1 MKSLSHPLLTARP
14 LGWHTARGYSL
25 IELSVVLALVAVLV
39 SGVGWALIQLLDSSR
54 SHEVLATVTDTV
66 AVVGGTTDEMD
77 NLTGLNTHMVQR
89 WGGFTGAAAANAAGL
104 PTHGFGG
111 VYLVQGSNAAVGA
124 DAAGEGYFFLISDLS
139 ARGCVQI
146 STALARLTRAQ
157 WVLSGAPAL
166 GAGADLG
173 LQAVP
178 AANTQAVGQ
187 AMMLP
192 AVASLCN
199 AQGNAH
205 VLLYI
210 HARHV

>member
-1 MKSLSHPLLTARP
+1 MKPLLRPSLTARP
-14 LGWHTARGYSL
+14 LGWHTSRGFTL

-39 SGVGWALIQLLDSSR
+39 SGVSWALIRLLDSSR

-66 AVVGGTTDEMD
+66 AVVGGTTDEMG
-77 NLTGLNTHMVQR
+77 NLTGLNTAMVRR
-89 WGGFTGAAAANAAGL
+89 WGGFTGADAPDASGL
-104 PTHGFGG
+104 PNHGFGG
-111 VYLVQGSNAAVGA
+111 VYQIQGSNAAVGT

-146 STALARLTRAQ
+146 STALARLTRGQ
-157 WVLSGAPAL
+157 WVLSGAPAI

-173 LQAVP
+173 SYALA
-178 AANTQAVGQ
+178 AANTQALGQ
-187 AMMLP
+187 VMNLTATGDMC
-192 AVASLCN
+192 S
-199 AQGNAH
+199 AQSRAH